1 MSRYQQ
7 RTPNEAVARKLKQR
21 APRAK
26 ERASRRT
33 SFGWPT
39 LRARIES
46 PPSHDGSPGCKS
58 CVRQTGR
65 RDSTDGGQAKERQVV
80 SRARA
85 SLRALERSTRARG
98 WRRQAHRDVLLLLH
112 LELDRVDESL
122 RGRGGSAEELARATG
137 SSASE
142 AAHLG
147 HGAESARWR
156 VLEYEQKAV
165 QKREERGAQESEHR
179 LRELC
184 RVGCEAATS
193 TRRTPSCELERSSC
207 SRSAQRAKLE
217 SRRAMSDTLGE

>member
-1 MSRYQQ
+1 MIRYQQ

-46 PPSHDGSPGCKS
+46 PPSHDGSPGCRS

-65 RDSTDGGQAKERQVV
+65 RSSAERVERRSV
-80 SRARA
+80 RWFYVRGPRSVRSSPRRGRWGWSR
-85 SLRALERSTRARG
+85 ET
-98 WRRQAHRDVLLLLH
+98 HRDVLLLLH

-122 RGRGGSAEELARATG
+122 RGRGRSGKELARATG

-156 VLEYEQKAV
+156 VLEYEQRAV
-165 QKREERGAQESEHR
+165 QKRGKQGAQEGEHC

-207 SRSAQRAKLE
+207 SRSAQRAKLD
-217 SRRAMSDTLGE
+217 S